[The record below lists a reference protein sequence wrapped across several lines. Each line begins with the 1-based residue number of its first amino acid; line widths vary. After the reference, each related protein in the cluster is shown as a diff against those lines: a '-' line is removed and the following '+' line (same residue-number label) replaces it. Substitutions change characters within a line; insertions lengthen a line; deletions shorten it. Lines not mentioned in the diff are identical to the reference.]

1 MVIHLRQHLGTCRLR
16 LLKRFAAHDLEQLRI
31 FVAVAER
38 EHMTRASEAL
48 CLVQSA
54 VSSAI
59 AALEIRHDVK
69 LFHRFG
75 RRIQLTDAG
84 RVFLDE
90 AKAVLARSEA
100 AELVLSEFG
109 GLSAGT
115 LVIHAS
121 QTIASY
127 WLPSY
132 LVQFQRAYPKIA
144 IRLSIGNTAQVAK
157 AVLNGDAEL
166 GFVEGQIAASL
177 LEDTIIEGDRLV
189 VVVGTTHPLARRRR
203 ISVDDLLQL
212 DWVLREAGSGT
223 RSEFED
229 ALRHLGV
236 RPQSLRV
243 ALELPSNEA
252 IRAAVEAGSG
262 ATAISEL
269 VAKAGFSLGKLRKV
283 PLELPARSFHVLKHR
298 ERYHSKA
305 AQALLQLI
313 MKNAG

>member
-1 MVIHLRQHLGTCRLR
+1 MT
-16 LLKRFAAHDLEQLRI
+16 LEQLRI

>member
-1 MVIHLRQHLGTCRLR
+1 MT
-16 LLKRFAAHDLEQLRI
+16 LEQLRI

-59 AALEIRHDVK
+59 AALETRHDVK

-236 RPQSLRV
+236 CPQSLRV